1 MSKKKQKKQRLFFW
15 VYAIVF
21 SFACFGMFSGEA
33 KAYTYTTSYT
43 SSVKEYPAS
52 TRFSTLSWTN
62 TFTGNDPATLGSNTT
77 IEVRAGNTLVPDG
90 SWTAW
95 TNIANGGSLSLID
108 WNRWVQYRVN
118 FDYEDPNA
126 VPGVADVT
134 ISTYSGILTSS
145 SYDTRNFTTRIS
157 SILWEQEVSPNASA
171 VFQVRT
177 SPNNSTWSSWCGP
190 DNGKIGCDNSSWFV
204 HSDGLETVDDFL
216 NGLDVSGFQR
226 SRYIQYRMM
235 LFGDEE
241 NTFSVSRV
249 FIEHES
255 DEMLPSSWGE
265 TEKTYRGSV
274 KDTGTPSRFSSLSFT
289 EVPSGN
295 ATIAMY
301 LRAGNTPTPDESW
314 SEFVYVSNG
323 GSADSISGNRYVQ
336 YEARITTTDPEEV
349 PGISDVTLLYYQ
361 YDTFGTFSLLSS
373 PYNSSDASNLVSR
386 ISWDESLL
394 PQTDIRFQIR
404 TAPDMGGSPDW
415 SSGSTWCGPTS
426 CALTTND
433 NDFADSYY
441 TESQGEPTNSIHL
454 EGNNDQ
460 WMQYAT
466 WISNENTGV
475 APTLSGVELTYLVN
489 APPMLQ
495 NVTATPNQ
503 DTTIAITY
511 EVKDPDTD
519 SGTFTQG
526 EVIPSFEYC
535 PSFANEICP
544 QWFAIPSESLR
555 EQDSQRKEVNQDTYL
570 SYDALWT
577 PSSTIP
583 NLERNNAKIRVT
595 VNDSEGANNTTSSD
609 SPIFILDTKAPDN
622 LSLTID
628 ASKTP
633 ALLSL
638 SASDNSPRFMKISLT
653 HDFSDTSEWEP
664 FSPSTTKEL
673 QSDPDTVYVKF
684 KDYYGNESSTI
695 ETQTLETPLNS
706 MSQDTSNTLL
716 TPPEYRVFISFK
728 KTSVSSEDFLR
739 YELFRK
745 EGEND
750 YAATPYDTRTAPGE
764 NYLTDSGEDVDPNIL
779 YTYKIRTLDK
789 EGNISFFSQEVT
801 AKANGI
807 QDFGE
812 GGGGSDQN
820 PPTIANVTITNT
832 ETTSFTVEWETDEL
846 SDSTVEYQPQTGG
859 TFLQTGVSTY
869 ADSQEQSGKHRVVV
883 SGLLPNTEYRFKV
896 SSTDPQGNRRTD
908 DNNEALYTVTTNP
921 GPAIYGVAV
930 QSAYNTQATIVWNT
944 NVLADTM
951 IHYSQYKQGNELQT
965 PITISGTSVLTTNHS
980 LTLSGLT
987 QGTDYYFEVTSTDSQ
1002 GNIANNTNGGN
1013 YFAFSTTID
1022 TTPPVLS
1029 AFQTPV
1035 VSNNKAVITFDTDEN
1050 ASHKLRYKKTNDLTF
1065 QETPWKETYDRS
1077 HYIMIDALSPNTEY
1091 EYSFLAKDINQN
1103 ESQSETNTFQTLVD
1117 PQYDHPPLEKIE
1129 NISDP
1134 PHILTDQKAV
1144 ITFQTDQIAS
1154 CMIEYGNQSQTYTEL
1169 PVSEQKDSFQTNH
1182 SLHLS
1187 GLIFNTPYF
1196 YKILC
1201 QDNLGTVVESKEYSF
1216 QTKLKQVDSGSEGA
1230 ETTPPTLTNIQV
1242 KDITGESAVVSWETD
1257 EVGNSLVQVWEYGGD
1272 GKFAGNDSI
1281 NRQLLPRK
1289 LHHLPLRHPPRTH
1302 PFHQV
1307 FLLRPLLRHLRKHR
1321 HLLPTIL
1328 PNPLSLLHLF
1338 YSRHLQTNRGVYH
1351 NLENLHSHHFYRRVW
1366 KLRNLW
1372 TNTKE

>member
-1 MSKKKQKKQRLFFW
+1 MYEIRKKKKVYFWMYAMVLSFVFF
-15 VYAIVF
+15 
-21 SFACFGMFSGEA
+21 GLFSGEV
-33 KAYTYTTSYT
+33 KAYDFDSEWISPIEKHPLAMSFGVIT
-43 SSVKEYPAS
+43 
-52 TRFSTLSWTN
+52 WTEISAP
-62 TFTGNDPATLGSNTT
+62 DATVTV
-77 IEVRAGNTLVPDG
+77 EVRAGDTEDTEDA
-90 SWTAW
+90 SWTVW
-95 TNIANGGSLSLID
+95 TEQSNGGSLATFNGKKNI
-108 WNRWVQYRVN
+108 QYRILLRG
-118 FDYEDPNA
+118 FGLE
-126 VPGVADVT
+126 VPGVEN
-134 ISTYSGILTSS
+134 IRLSTYAGELVSS
-145 SYDTRNFTTRIS
+145 VYDTRNYGHILESFTWDSEGDVIFQIRS
-157 SILWEQEVSPNASA
+157 SWDAQNWTP
-171 VFQVRT
+171 
-177 SPNNSTWSSWCGP
+177 WCGP
-190 DNGKIGCDNSSWFV
+190 DNGGEGCDSDIWF
-204 HSDGLETVDDFL
+204 SDTSQSEDIDALFTEGE
-216 NGLDVSGFQR
+216 NG
-226 SRYIQYRMM
+226 RYIQYRTF
-235 LFGDEE
+235 LSGQGEE
-241 NTFSVSRV
+241 NVLIRSVSLMYDHMPWETSWISPLEDFLTATHFQTISWTETLAQETTLSVVLRV
-249 FIEHES
+249 
-255 DEMLPSSWGE
+255 
-265 TEKTYRGSV
+265 
-274 KDTGTPSRFSSLSFT
+274 
-289 EVPSGN
+289 
-295 ATIAMY
+295 
-301 LRAGNTPTPDESW
+301 GNTPTPDETW
-314 SEFVYVSNG
+314 TEWLVVENG
-323 GSADSISGNRYVQ
+323 GDISQLSGNRYLQ
-336 YEARITTTDPEEV
+336 YEARFSSYDVDTV
-349 PGISDVTLLYYQ
+349 PSIYDIEIDYHQ

-386 ISWDESLL
+386 ISWDETLL

-415 SSGSTWCGPTS
+415 NSGSAWCGPTS

-475 APTLSGVELTYLVN
+475 APTLSSVELTYLVN

-628 ASKTP
+628 ASQNP

-883 SGLLPNTEYRFKV
+883 SGLIPNTEYRFKV

-944 NVLADTM
+944 NVPANSLVS
-951 IHYSQYKQGNELQT
+951 YSQEKEMASLID
-965 PITISGTSVLTTNHS
+965 PIIITGTSVLSTSHR
-980 LTLSGLT
+980 LTLEGL
-987 QGTDYYFEVTSTDSQ
+987 QQ
-1002 GNIANNTNGGN
+1002 GNQILLQS
-1013 YFAFSTTID
+1013 YF
-1022 TTPPVLS
+1022 
-1029 AFQTPV
+1029 
-1035 VSNNKAVITFDTDEN
+1035 
-1050 ASHKLRYKKTNDLTF
+1050 H
-1065 QETPWKETYDRS
+1065 
-1077 HYIMIDALSPNTEY
+1077 
-1091 EYSFLAKDINQN
+1091 
-1103 ESQSETNTFQTLVD
+1103 
-1117 PQYDHPPLEKIE
+1117 
-1129 NISDP
+1129 
-1134 PHILTDQKAV
+1134 
-1144 ITFQTDQIAS
+1144 
-1154 CMIEYGNQSQTYTEL
+1154 
-1169 PVSEQKDSFQTNH
+1169 
-1182 SLHLS
+1182 
-1187 GLIFNTPYF
+1187 
-1196 YKILC
+1196 
-1201 QDNLGTVVESKEYSF
+1201 
-1216 QTKLKQVDSGSEGA
+1216 
-1230 ETTPPTLTNIQV
+1230 
-1242 KDITGESAVVSWETD
+1242 
-1257 EVGNSLVQVWEYGGD
+1257 
-1272 GKFAGNDSI
+1272 
-1281 NRQLLPRK
+1281 
-1289 LHHLPLRHPPRTH
+1289 
-1302 PFHQV
+1302 
-1307 FLLRPLLRHLRKHR
+1307 
-1321 HLLPTIL
+1321 
-1328 PNPLSLLHLF
+1328 
-1338 YSRHLQTNRGVYH
+1338 
-1351 NLENLHSHHFYRRVW
+1351 
-1366 KLRNLW
+1366 
-1372 TNTKE
+1372 